1 MFHKCEGG
9 MGMES
14 YAEGKEV
21 GKDNVEDE
29 GNDE

>member
-1 MFHKCEGG
+1 